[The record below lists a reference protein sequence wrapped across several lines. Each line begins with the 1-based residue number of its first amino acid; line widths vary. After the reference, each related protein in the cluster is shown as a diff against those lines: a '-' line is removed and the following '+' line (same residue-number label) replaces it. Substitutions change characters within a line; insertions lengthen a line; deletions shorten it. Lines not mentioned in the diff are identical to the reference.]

1 MTEKCIGNWDQNIK
15 TDAGKPQMG
24 FLLEFPH
31 AMEAMVRV
39 SELGAGRYGKGT
51 WPRVEP
57 ERYLHAF
64 MRHSLEMG
72 PDGNAIDEDSGL
84 PHQWHALWN
93 LAASIE
99 LEARK
104 NPEKSG
110 GKISE

>member
-1 MTEKCIGNWDQNIK
+1 MTEKCIGNWDQDIK

-31 AMEAMVRV
+31 AMEAMARV

-72 PDGNAIDEDSGL
+72 PDGNAYDEDSGL

-93 LAASIE
+93 LAALIE

-104 NPEKSG
+104 KLENSG